1 MITLMINVFYDYSQ
15 EYIGVLML
23 SVLASFSVIGIIS
36 YFEFIFEKDISPKKI
51 ESPEDKY
58 LRISQENFN
67 KAINKID
74 YDIEDKKK
82 PNEFSYVIQ
91 YTPIGIVI
99 MSYDNNEKL
108 FIYYTDKTSVNYNI
122 LNAVCQNYCSK
133 THNFAIYTSLSVIEK
148 DLERKNKR
156 YKSDPNFK
164 KIVTKKMNTFIRKG
178 NIRDFSFLKKDYDNI
193 KTQNNIS
200 FTDFKNRIKNNNL

>member
-15 EYIGVLML
+15 EYIGALML
-23 SVLASFSVIGIIS
+23 SVLASFSVIGII
-36 YFEFIFEKDISPKKI
+36 YCFEFIFEKDISPKKI
-51 ESPEDKY
+51 ESPQDRY

-82 PNEFSYVIQ
+82 PNESSYVIQ
-91 YTPIGIVI
+91 YTPIGIII

-122 LNAVCQNYCSK
+122 LNAVCQQYCSK

-200 FTDFKNRIKNNNL
+200 FTDFKNRIKNNL